1 MKKIIVVIAFA
12 LFLSLNANAQKC
24 AVGTNLLDWAN
35 LVTVNASVD
44 YPIARH
50 LSLIGEVRW
59 NGFKLEYDLTNIDH
73 SGINHPGIYQN
84 RKFEI
89 AAGVRYWPWHVL
101 SGFNVGGKLL
111 YKDYANS
118 GMYYMALEKGKK
130 VAAAITAGYSIMLT
144 KNLNLEIGV
153 GGYAGYDFDYR
164 TYDCPVCLRPV
175 DRPELHNQQYLPSD
189 VARPRWFADLE
200 NVYLTVYYIFL

>member
-1 MKKIIVVIAFA
+1 MKKIFGIIAFV
-12 LFLSLNANAQKC
+12 LIMSLNANAQKC

-35 LVTVNASVD
+35 LATVNATVD

-50 LSLIGEVRW
+50 LSFMGEVRW
-59 NGFKLEYDLTNIDH
+59 NGIRCEYPLVQAEH
-73 SGINHPGIYQN
+73 SGIDHQGIFQN
-84 RKFEI
+84 KKFEI

-144 KNLNLEIGV
+144 KNLNLEVGI

-164 TYDCPVCLRPV
+164 IYDCPICMNPV
-175 DRPELHNQQYLPSD
+175 DRPELYNQQRLPAD
-189 VARPRWFADLE
+189 IARPRWFADLE
-200 NVYLTVYYIFL
+200 NVYLTFYYIFL